1 MPTNFEF
8 LKEDYPDLFDW
19 AHDMEKK
26 VKQDPNGA
34 INSGSKFFE
43 RILNILLENARIPPK
58 ETYVE
63 KIIDLKNKKVI
74 DSKSEKLLQKARKYR
89 NDDRHSDSS
98 SNERVALAFLK
109 VIFNIS
115 VWFMD
120 DYNNKIIHNSDFDT
134 NILTQIEKES
144 QVSKEDVG
152 KIVNDAV
159 NLAMIQSSEDK
170 DILENKILN
179 LSKENEELKRDF
191 ESKFNDLKINYSEN
205 NKEKW
210 VNFIADNYYSKEDV
224 GKIVNDAVNLAM
236 IQSSED
242 KANFKKEL
250 LNISKKY
257 DSSRKNLE
265 DKIDN
270 LIMEYSNADLIKFVT
285 DNYAPKDEIYKI
297 VSNEIEN
304 LKKESDE
311 DKLNLEKMMLIINEE
326 NELMRKDFESKLNS
340 INEQTSDKSNKELE
354 NLIIKDYVPKS
365 DLKKHI
371 DLAIKEFA
379 KTHNIE
385 ISEIYNPPEEILI
398 ENQPKFVP
406 SKPKKQKTEPKK
418 LNEDQEA
425 AVMYDGKK
433 PLLIEAGP
441 GSGKTTVLIERV
453 KYLLNNKCIDPESLL
468 VITFTKK
475 AANELKTRLSE
486 ETNNISELDVQ
497 KMQISTIHGF
507 CAKIL
512 EKAGHVNLSI
522 IDDDLGEKINMF
534 VRKHLEELGFTGI
547 AYASKRDAKNI
558 INKYEEYCTF
568 GVDSQNL
575 IKYIQDNYPIS
586 QDYIDFVEQYM
597 EENEG
602 KFPKMEVKENKEF
615 KQSYYNALYLQ
626 VAKSYPIYKE
636 LMEKENVIDFGHMQL
651 KALEYLRE
659 NPDSVFKNILI
670 DEFQDTDPIQMEI
683 FKILMKNCDSA
694 TFVGDI
700 DQSIYGF
707 RGSYDNYFEQL
718 SNEYDVK
725 RISLNTNYRSTN
737 QIIDVSEALIKP
749 QRDVHSEKDLKGNRD
764 IDFPIYY
771 ISNEDKDNE
780 AENICEFIKYLKE
793 TGKIDNYNEIAV
805 LTRSVTSNGNCI
817 KPLMN
822 LLNENNIP
830 YAIKGNKDL
839 LDKDEIKSILTLIYY
854 VISEDKDHHIMN
866 SWEKKWLN
874 LKAFTGTDFKM
885 KLCNLSDET
894 KEILFNI
901 QEQYENDV
909 VAAEKDVSIEVT
921 GKKSRVRSFGG
932 VFKKY
937 NKPEFENGQE
947 ILKDIV
953 NKVGFPYLNVQ
964 NLEKWGIKN
973 KDDLAFFD
981 KLFEIRENILSEDIE
996 YKNKLT
1002 ILEIYMRLLEIN
1014 DYFNADFINNPN
1026 NQDEISNLAF
1036 ISNTLY
1042 NYEQM
1047 YYNKAIRGAF
1057 WFLYTNIEDYGSSNV
1072 DPNGVQL
1079 MTVHKAKGLEFPV
1092 VIVASFSDKKF
1103 PSKFISPN
1111 PDNGYIHG
1119 KPAFFTPYE
1128 FLKYKDFENE
1138 SEEVLIHEEENRI
1151 IYVAMTRAQ
1160 DILVLSS
1167 LVPPSDKENEITYK
1181 GSSLVEDLL
1190 INKNYA
1196 MSLQAKEIE
1205 IPKTV
1210 CKKPDFEEELLELSF
1225 TSLKSYLQCPFRNKL
1240 LNHFHFK
1247 ISDKTQITYGKVI
1260 HKALEVINKRIKATG
1275 EYLGDDEVKN
1285 IVENL
1290 FYTNPNIAYDR
1301 KQKLKTDK
1309 LDDIVD
1315 NVIHYYHTFGNKIKV
1330 IDSEVQ
1336 FNVKNKDYGITGAI
1350 DLIYET
1356 DNGKIGLLDYKY
1368 TSSEAKY
1375 MKWHKKQLYVY
1386 VGVLKLLEEWKDR
1399 EISELKVYAI
1409 KSKKLVDVPVDHD
1422 KIKEIMDEMDIV
1434 AKNINENNYPRQK
1447 DKHCNK
1453 CAFKR
1458 ICG

>member
-120 DYNNKIIHNSDFDT
+120 DYNNEIIHNSDFDT

-170 DILENKILN
+170 DSLENKILN

-250 LNISKKY
+250 LNLSKKY

-270 LIMEYSNADLIKFVT
+270 LIMEYSNADLSKFVT
-285 DNYAPKDEIYKI
+285 DNYTPKDEIYKI

-354 NLIIKDYVPKS
+354 NLIINDYVPKS

-780 AENICEFIKYLKE
+780 AENICEFIKYLK

>member
-144 QVSKEDVG
+144 QV
-152 KIVNDAV
+152 
-159 NLAMIQSSEDK
+159 
-170 DILENKILN
+170 
-179 LSKENEELKRDF
+179 
-191 ESKFNDLKINYSEN
+191 
-205 NKEKW
+205 
-210 VNFIADNYYSKEDV
+210 SKEDV

-486 ETNNISELDVQ
+486 ETDNISELDVQ

>member
-120 DYNNKIIHNSDFDT
+120 DYNNEIIHNSDFDT

-144 QVSKEDVG
+144 QVSKEDIEKFENKLLKMLEFKMEQINRKKEEVANFVDDNYILKEDVD

-170 DILENKILN
+170 DSLENKILN

-250 LNISKKY
+250 LNLSKKY

-270 LIMEYSNADLIKFVT
+270 LIMEYSNADLSKFVT

-486 ETNNISELDVQ
+486 ETDNISELDVQ

-651 KALEYLRE
+651 KALEYLKE

-683 FKILMKNCDSA
+683 FKILM
-694 TFVGDI
+694 I
-700 DQSIYGF
+700 
-707 RGSYDNYFEQL
+707 
-718 SNEYDVK
+718 
-725 RISLNTNYRSTN
+725 
-737 QIIDVSEALIKP
+737 
-749 QRDVHSEKDLKGNRD
+749 
-764 IDFPIYY
+764 
-771 ISNEDKDNE
+771 
-780 AENICEFIKYLKE
+780 
-793 TGKIDNYNEIAV
+793 V
-805 LTRSVTSNGNCI
+805 L
-817 KPLMN
+817 
-822 LLNENNIP
+822 LL
-830 YAIKGNKDL
+830 
-839 LDKDEIKSILTLIYY
+839 
-854 VISEDKDHHIMN
+854 
-866 SWEKKWLN
+866 
-874 LKAFTGTDFKM
+874 
-885 KLCNLSDET
+885 
-894 KEILFNI
+894 
-901 QEQYENDV
+901 
-909 VAAEKDVSIEVT
+909 
-921 GKKSRVRSFGG
+921 
-932 VFKKY
+932 
-937 NKPEFENGQE
+937 
-947 ILKDIV
+947 
-953 NKVGFPYLNVQ
+953 
-964 NLEKWGIKN
+964 
-973 KDDLAFFD
+973 
-981 KLFEIRENILSEDIE
+981 
-996 YKNKLT
+996 
-1002 ILEIYMRLLEIN
+1002 
-1014 DYFNADFINNPN
+1014 
-1026 NQDEISNLAF
+1026 
-1036 ISNTLY
+1036 
-1042 NYEQM
+1042 
-1047 YYNKAIRGAF
+1047 
-1057 WFLYTNIEDYGSSNV
+1057 
-1072 DPNGVQL
+1072 
-1079 MTVHKAKGLEFPV
+1079 
-1092 VIVASFSDKKF
+1092 
-1103 PSKFISPN
+1103 
-1111 PDNGYIHG
+1111 
-1119 KPAFFTPYE
+1119 
-1128 FLKYKDFENE
+1128 
-1138 SEEVLIHEEENRI
+1138 
-1151 IYVAMTRAQ
+1151 
-1160 DILVLSS
+1160 
-1167 LVPPSDKENEITYK
+1167 
-1181 GSSLVEDLL
+1181 
-1190 INKNYA
+1190 
-1196 MSLQAKEIE
+1196 
-1205 IPKTV
+1205 
-1210 CKKPDFEEELLELSF
+1210 
-1225 TSLKSYLQCPFRNKL
+1225 
-1240 LNHFHFK
+1240 
-1247 ISDKTQITYGKVI
+1247 
-1260 HKALEVINKRIKATG
+1260 
-1275 EYLGDDEVKN
+1275 
-1285 IVENL
+1285 
-1290 FYTNPNIAYDR
+1290 
-1301 KQKLKTDK
+1301 
-1309 LDDIVD
+1309 
-1315 NVIHYYHTFGNKIKV
+1315 
-1330 IDSEVQ
+1330 
-1336 FNVKNKDYGITGAI
+1336 
-1350 DLIYET
+1350 
-1356 DNGKIGLLDYKY
+1356 
-1368 TSSEAKY
+1368 
-1375 MKWHKKQLYVY
+1375 
-1386 VGVLKLLEEWKDR
+1386 
-1399 EISELKVYAI
+1399 
-1409 KSKKLVDVPVDHD
+1409 
-1422 KIKEIMDEMDIV
+1422 
-1434 AKNINENNYPRQK
+1434 
-1447 DKHCNK
+1447 
-1453 CAFKR
+1453 
-1458 ICG
+1458 

>member
-120 DYNNKIIHNSDFDT
+120 DYNNEIIHNSDFDT

-144 QVSKEDVG
+144 QVSKEDIE
-152 KIVNDAV
+152 KF
-159 NLAMIQSSEDK
+159 
-170 DILENKILN
+170 ENKLLKTLEFKMEQIN
-179 LSKENEELKRDF
+179 RKKEE
-191 ESKFNDLKINYSEN
+191 
-205 NKEKW
+205 
-210 VNFIADNYYSKEDV
+210 VANFVDDNYYSKEDV

-250 LNISKKY
+250 LNLSKKY

-270 LIMEYSNADLIKFVT
+270 LIMEYSNADLSKFVT
-285 DNYAPKDEIYKI
+285 DNYAPKEEIYKI

-486 ETNNISELDVQ
+486 ETDNISELDVQ

-737 QIIDVSEALIKP
+737 
-749 QRDVHSEKDLKGNRD
+749 
-764 IDFPIYY
+764 
-771 ISNEDKDNE
+771 
-780 AENICEFIKYLKE
+780 
-793 TGKIDNYNEIAV
+793 
-805 LTRSVTSNGNCI
+805 
-817 KPLMN
+817 
-822 LLNENNIP
+822 
-830 YAIKGNKDL
+830 
-839 LDKDEIKSILTLIYY
+839 
-854 VISEDKDHHIMN
+854 
-866 SWEKKWLN
+866 
-874 LKAFTGTDFKM
+874 
-885 KLCNLSDET
+885 
-894 KEILFNI
+894 
-901 QEQYENDV
+901 
-909 VAAEKDVSIEVT
+909 
-921 GKKSRVRSFGG
+921 
-932 VFKKY
+932 
-937 NKPEFENGQE
+937 
-947 ILKDIV
+947 
-953 NKVGFPYLNVQ
+953 
-964 NLEKWGIKN
+964 
-973 KDDLAFFD
+973 
-981 KLFEIRENILSEDIE
+981 
-996 YKNKLT
+996 
-1002 ILEIYMRLLEIN
+1002 
-1014 DYFNADFINNPN
+1014 
-1026 NQDEISNLAF
+1026 
-1036 ISNTLY
+1036 
-1042 NYEQM
+1042 
-1047 YYNKAIRGAF
+1047 
-1057 WFLYTNIEDYGSSNV
+1057 
-1072 DPNGVQL
+1072 
-1079 MTVHKAKGLEFPV
+1079 
-1092 VIVASFSDKKF
+1092 
-1103 PSKFISPN
+1103 
-1111 PDNGYIHG
+1111 
-1119 KPAFFTPYE
+1119 
-1128 FLKYKDFENE
+1128 
-1138 SEEVLIHEEENRI
+1138 
-1151 IYVAMTRAQ
+1151 
-1160 DILVLSS
+1160 
-1167 LVPPSDKENEITYK
+1167 
-1181 GSSLVEDLL
+1181 
-1190 INKNYA
+1190 
-1196 MSLQAKEIE
+1196 
-1205 IPKTV
+1205 
-1210 CKKPDFEEELLELSF
+1210 
-1225 TSLKSYLQCPFRNKL
+1225 
-1240 LNHFHFK
+1240 
-1247 ISDKTQITYGKVI
+1247 
-1260 HKALEVINKRIKATG
+1260 
-1275 EYLGDDEVKN
+1275 
-1285 IVENL
+1285 
-1290 FYTNPNIAYDR
+1290 
-1301 KQKLKTDK
+1301 
-1309 LDDIVD
+1309 
-1315 NVIHYYHTFGNKIKV
+1315 
-1330 IDSEVQ
+1330 
-1336 FNVKNKDYGITGAI
+1336 
-1350 DLIYET
+1350 
-1356 DNGKIGLLDYKY
+1356 
-1368 TSSEAKY
+1368 
-1375 MKWHKKQLYVY
+1375 
-1386 VGVLKLLEEWKDR
+1386 
-1399 EISELKVYAI
+1399 
-1409 KSKKLVDVPVDHD
+1409 
-1422 KIKEIMDEMDIV
+1422 
-1434 AKNINENNYPRQK
+1434 
-1447 DKHCNK
+1447 
-1453 CAFKR
+1453 
-1458 ICG
+1458 

>member
-1 MPTNFEF
+1 M
-8 LKEDYPDLFDW
+8 
-19 AHDMEKK
+19 
-26 VKQDPNGA
+26 
-34 INSGSKFFE
+34 
-43 RILNILLENARIPPK
+43 
-58 ETYVE
+58 
-63 KIIDLKNKKVI
+63 
-74 DSKSEKLLQKARKYR
+74 LQKARKYR

-120 DYNNKIIHNSDFDT
+120 DYNNEIIHNSDFDT

-170 DILENKILN
+170 DSLENKILN

-486 ETNNISELDVQ
+486 ETDNISELDVQ

-1026 NQDEISNLAF
+1026 NQDEISNLSF

>member
-43 RILNILLENARIPPK
+43 RILNILLENARIHPK

-115 VWFMD
+115 VWFME
-120 DYNNKIIHNSDFDT
+120 DYNNEIIHNSDFDT

-144 QVSKEDVG
+144 QVSKEDIEKFENKLLNMLEFKMEQINRKKEEVVNLVEDNYYSKEDVG

-170 DILENKILN
+170 ASLENKILN
-179 LSKENEELKRDF
+179 LSKENEELKRGF
-191 ESKFNDLKINYSEN
+191 ESKFNDLKIDYSEN
-205 NKEKW
+205 NKEEL

-250 LNISKKY
+250 LNLSKKY

-270 LIMEYSNADLIKFVT
+270 LTIEYSNADLSKFVT

-406 SKPKKQKTEPKK
+406 SKPKKQKIKPKK

-453 KYLLNNKCIDPESLL
+453 KYLLNNKGIDPESLL

-486 ETNNISELDVQ
+486 ETDNISELDVQ

-512 EKAGHVNLSI
+512 EKAGYVNLSI
-522 IDDDLGEKINMF
+522 IGDDLGEKINMF

-683 FKILMKNCDSA
+683 FKIYA
-694 TFVGDI
+694 
-700 DQSIYGF
+700 Y
-707 RGSYDNYFEQL
+707 
-718 SNEYDVK
+718 K
-725 RISLNTNYRSTN
+725 R
-737 QIIDVSEALIKP
+737 
-749 QRDVHSEKDLKGNRD
+749 
-764 IDFPIYY
+764 
-771 ISNEDKDNE
+771 
-780 AENICEFIKYLKE
+780 
-793 TGKIDNYNEIAV
+793 
-805 LTRSVTSNGNCI
+805 
-817 KPLMN
+817 
-822 LLNENNIP
+822 
-830 YAIKGNKDL
+830 
-839 LDKDEIKSILTLIYY
+839 KSI
-854 VISEDKDHHIMN
+854 
-866 SWEKKWLN
+866 
-874 LKAFTGTDFKM
+874 
-885 KLCNLSDET
+885 
-894 KEILFNI
+894 
-901 QEQYENDV
+901 
-909 VAAEKDVSIEVT
+909 
-921 GKKSRVRSFGG
+921 
-932 VFKKY
+932 
-937 NKPEFENGQE
+937 
-947 ILKDIV
+947 
-953 NKVGFPYLNVQ
+953 
-964 NLEKWGIKN
+964 
-973 KDDLAFFD
+973 
-981 KLFEIRENILSEDIE
+981 
-996 YKNKLT
+996 
-1002 ILEIYMRLLEIN
+1002 
-1014 DYFNADFINNPN
+1014 
-1026 NQDEISNLAF
+1026 
-1036 ISNTLY
+1036 
-1042 NYEQM
+1042 
-1047 YYNKAIRGAF
+1047 
-1057 WFLYTNIEDYGSSNV
+1057 
-1072 DPNGVQL
+1072 
-1079 MTVHKAKGLEFPV
+1079 
-1092 VIVASFSDKKF
+1092 
-1103 PSKFISPN
+1103 
-1111 PDNGYIHG
+1111 
-1119 KPAFFTPYE
+1119 
-1128 FLKYKDFENE
+1128 
-1138 SEEVLIHEEENRI
+1138 
-1151 IYVAMTRAQ
+1151 
-1160 DILVLSS
+1160 
-1167 LVPPSDKENEITYK
+1167 
-1181 GSSLVEDLL
+1181 
-1190 INKNYA
+1190 
-1196 MSLQAKEIE
+1196 
-1205 IPKTV
+1205 
-1210 CKKPDFEEELLELSF
+1210 
-1225 TSLKSYLQCPFRNKL
+1225 
-1240 LNHFHFK
+1240 
-1247 ISDKTQITYGKVI
+1247 
-1260 HKALEVINKRIKATG
+1260 
-1275 EYLGDDEVKN
+1275 
-1285 IVENL
+1285 
-1290 FYTNPNIAYDR
+1290 R
-1301 KQKLKTDK
+1301 K
-1309 LDDIVD
+1309 
-1315 NVIHYYHTFGNKIKV
+1315 
-1330 IDSEVQ
+1330 
-1336 FNVKNKDYGITGAI
+1336 
-1350 DLIYET
+1350 
-1356 DNGKIGLLDYKY
+1356 
-1368 TSSEAKY
+1368 
-1375 MKWHKKQLYVY
+1375 
-1386 VGVLKLLEEWKDR
+1386 
-1399 EISELKVYAI
+1399 
-1409 KSKKLVDVPVDHD
+1409 
-1422 KIKEIMDEMDIV
+1422 
-1434 AKNINENNYPRQK
+1434 
-1447 DKHCNK
+1447 
-1453 CAFKR
+1453 
-1458 ICG
+1458 

>member
-120 DYNNKIIHNSDFDT
+120 DYNNEIIHNSDFDT

-144 QVSKEDVG
+144 QVSKEDIE
-152 KIVNDAV
+152 KF
-159 NLAMIQSSEDK
+159 
-170 DILENKILN
+170 ENKLLKTLEFKMEQIN
-179 LSKENEELKRDF
+179 RKKEE
-191 ESKFNDLKINYSEN
+191 
-205 NKEKW
+205 
-210 VNFIADNYYSKEDV
+210 VANFVDDNYYSKEDV

-250 LNISKKY
+250 LNLSKKY

-270 LIMEYSNADLIKFVT
+270 LIMEYSNADLSKFVT
-285 DNYAPKDEIYKI
+285 DNYAPKEEIYKI

-486 ETNNISELDVQ
+486 ETDNISELDVQ

>member
-1 MPTNFEF
+1 MKNFEF

-120 DYNNKIIHNSDFDT
+120 DYNNKIILNSDFDT

-486 ETNNISELDVQ
+486 ETDNISELDVQ

-534 VRKHLEELGFTGI
+534 V
-547 AYASKRDAKNI
+547 
-558 INKYEEYCTF
+558 
-568 GVDSQNL
+568 
-575 IKYIQDNYPIS
+575 
-586 QDYIDFVEQYM
+586 
-597 EENEG
+597 
-602 KFPKMEVKENKEF
+602 
-615 KQSYYNALYLQ
+615 
-626 VAKSYPIYKE
+626 
-636 LMEKENVIDFGHMQL
+636 
-651 KALEYLRE
+651 
-659 NPDSVFKNILI
+659 
-670 DEFQDTDPIQMEI
+670 
-683 FKILMKNCDSA
+683 
-694 TFVGDI
+694 GDM
-700 DQSIYGF
+700 
-707 RGSYDNYFEQL
+707 
-718 SNEYDVK
+718 
-725 RISLNTNYRSTN
+725 
-737 QIIDVSEALIKP
+737 
-749 QRDVHSEKDLKGNRD
+749 
-764 IDFPIYY
+764 
-771 ISNEDKDNE
+771 
-780 AENICEFIKYLKE
+780 C
-793 TGKIDNYNEIAV
+793 
-805 LTRSVTSNGNCI
+805 
-817 KPLMN
+817 
-822 LLNENNIP
+822 
-830 YAIKGNKDL
+830 
-839 LDKDEIKSILTLIYY
+839 
-854 VISEDKDHHIMN
+854 
-866 SWEKKWLN
+866 
-874 LKAFTGTDFKM
+874 
-885 KLCNLSDET
+885 
-894 KEILFNI
+894 
-901 QEQYENDV
+901 
-909 VAAEKDVSIEVT
+909 
-921 GKKSRVRSFGG
+921 
-932 VFKKY
+932 
-937 NKPEFENGQE
+937 
-947 ILKDIV
+947 
-953 NKVGFPYLNVQ
+953 
-964 NLEKWGIKN
+964 
-973 KDDLAFFD
+973 
-981 KLFEIRENILSEDIE
+981 
-996 YKNKLT
+996 
-1002 ILEIYMRLLEIN
+1002 
-1014 DYFNADFINNPN
+1014 
-1026 NQDEISNLAF
+1026 
-1036 ISNTLY
+1036 
-1042 NYEQM
+1042 
-1047 YYNKAIRGAF
+1047 
-1057 WFLYTNIEDYGSSNV
+1057 
-1072 DPNGVQL
+1072 
-1079 MTVHKAKGLEFPV
+1079 
-1092 VIVASFSDKKF
+1092 
-1103 PSKFISPN
+1103 
-1111 PDNGYIHG
+1111 
-1119 KPAFFTPYE
+1119 
-1128 FLKYKDFENE
+1128 
-1138 SEEVLIHEEENRI
+1138 
-1151 IYVAMTRAQ
+1151 
-1160 DILVLSS
+1160 
-1167 LVPPSDKENEITYK
+1167 
-1181 GSSLVEDLL
+1181 
-1190 INKNYA
+1190 
-1196 MSLQAKEIE
+1196 
-1205 IPKTV
+1205 
-1210 CKKPDFEEELLELSF
+1210 
-1225 TSLKSYLQCPFRNKL
+1225 
-1240 LNHFHFK
+1240 
-1247 ISDKTQITYGKVI
+1247 
-1260 HKALEVINKRIKATG
+1260 
-1275 EYLGDDEVKN
+1275 
-1285 IVENL
+1285 
-1290 FYTNPNIAYDR
+1290 
-1301 KQKLKTDK
+1301 
-1309 LDDIVD
+1309 
-1315 NVIHYYHTFGNKIKV
+1315 
-1330 IDSEVQ
+1330 
-1336 FNVKNKDYGITGAI
+1336 
-1350 DLIYET
+1350 
-1356 DNGKIGLLDYKY
+1356 
-1368 TSSEAKY
+1368 
-1375 MKWHKKQLYVY
+1375 
-1386 VGVLKLLEEWKDR
+1386 
-1399 EISELKVYAI
+1399 
-1409 KSKKLVDVPVDHD
+1409 
-1422 KIKEIMDEMDIV
+1422 
-1434 AKNINENNYPRQK
+1434 
-1447 DKHCNK
+1447 
-1453 CAFKR
+1453 
-1458 ICG
+1458 

>member
-120 DYNNKIIHNSDFDT
+120 DYNNEIIHNSDFDT

-144 QVSKEDVG
+144 QVSKEDIEKFENKLLKTLEFKMEQINRKKEEVANFVDDNYYSKEDVG

-170 DILENKILN
+170 DSLENKILN

-250 LNISKKY
+250 LNLSKKY

-270 LIMEYSNADLIKFVT
+270 LIMEYSNADLSKFVT
-285 DNYAPKDEIYKI
+285 DNYAPKEEIYKI

-385 ISEIYNPPEEILI
+385 ISEIYNPPEKILI

-486 ETNNISELDVQ
+486 ETDNISELDVQ

-534 VRKHLEELGFTGI
+534 VRK
-547 AYASKRDAKNI
+547 
-558 INKYEEYCTF
+558 
-568 GVDSQNL
+568 
-575 IKYIQDNYPIS
+575 
-586 QDYIDFVEQYM
+586 
-597 EENEG
+597 
-602 KFPKMEVKENKEF
+602 
-615 KQSYYNALYLQ
+615 
-626 VAKSYPIYKE
+626 
-636 LMEKENVIDFGHMQL
+636 
-651 KALEYLRE
+651 
-659 NPDSVFKNILI
+659 
-670 DEFQDTDPIQMEI
+670 
-683 FKILMKNCDSA
+683 
-694 TFVGDI
+694 
-700 DQSIYGF
+700 
-707 RGSYDNYFEQL
+707 
-718 SNEYDVK
+718 
-725 RISLNTNYRSTN
+725 
-737 QIIDVSEALIKP
+737 
-749 QRDVHSEKDLKGNRD
+749 
-764 IDFPIYY
+764 
-771 ISNEDKDNE
+771 
-780 AENICEFIKYLKE
+780 
-793 TGKIDNYNEIAV
+793 
-805 LTRSVTSNGNCI
+805 TS
-817 KPLMN
+817 
-822 LLNENNIP
+822 
-830 YAIKGNKDL
+830 
-839 LDKDEIKSILTLIYY
+839 
-854 VISEDKDHHIMN
+854 
-866 SWEKKWLN
+866 
-874 LKAFTGTDFKM
+874 
-885 KLCNLSDET
+885 
-894 KEILFNI
+894 
-901 QEQYENDV
+901 
-909 VAAEKDVSIEVT
+909 
-921 GKKSRVRSFGG
+921 
-932 VFKKY
+932 
-937 NKPEFENGQE
+937 
-947 ILKDIV
+947 
-953 NKVGFPYLNVQ
+953 
-964 NLEKWGIKN
+964 
-973 KDDLAFFD
+973 
-981 KLFEIRENILSEDIE
+981 
-996 YKNKLT
+996 
-1002 ILEIYMRLLEIN
+1002 
-1014 DYFNADFINNPN
+1014 
-1026 NQDEISNLAF
+1026 
-1036 ISNTLY
+1036 
-1042 NYEQM
+1042 
-1047 YYNKAIRGAF
+1047 
-1057 WFLYTNIEDYGSSNV
+1057 
-1072 DPNGVQL
+1072 
-1079 MTVHKAKGLEFPV
+1079 
-1092 VIVASFSDKKF
+1092 
-1103 PSKFISPN
+1103 
-1111 PDNGYIHG
+1111 
-1119 KPAFFTPYE
+1119 
-1128 FLKYKDFENE
+1128 
-1138 SEEVLIHEEENRI
+1138 
-1151 IYVAMTRAQ
+1151 
-1160 DILVLSS
+1160 
-1167 LVPPSDKENEITYK
+1167 
-1181 GSSLVEDLL
+1181 
-1190 INKNYA
+1190 
-1196 MSLQAKEIE
+1196 
-1205 IPKTV
+1205 
-1210 CKKPDFEEELLELSF
+1210 
-1225 TSLKSYLQCPFRNKL
+1225 
-1240 LNHFHFK
+1240 
-1247 ISDKTQITYGKVI
+1247 
-1260 HKALEVINKRIKATG
+1260 
-1275 EYLGDDEVKN
+1275 
-1285 IVENL
+1285 
-1290 FYTNPNIAYDR
+1290 
-1301 KQKLKTDK
+1301 
-1309 LDDIVD
+1309 
-1315 NVIHYYHTFGNKIKV
+1315 
-1330 IDSEVQ
+1330 
-1336 FNVKNKDYGITGAI
+1336 
-1350 DLIYET
+1350 
-1356 DNGKIGLLDYKY
+1356 
-1368 TSSEAKY
+1368 
-1375 MKWHKKQLYVY
+1375 
-1386 VGVLKLLEEWKDR
+1386 
-1399 EISELKVYAI
+1399 
-1409 KSKKLVDVPVDHD
+1409 
-1422 KIKEIMDEMDIV
+1422 
-1434 AKNINENNYPRQK
+1434 
-1447 DKHCNK
+1447 
-1453 CAFKR
+1453 
-1458 ICG
+1458 

>member
-144 QVSKEDVG
+144 QV
-152 KIVNDAV
+152 
-159 NLAMIQSSEDK
+159 
-170 DILENKILN
+170 
-179 LSKENEELKRDF
+179 
-191 ESKFNDLKINYSEN
+191 
-205 NKEKW
+205 
-210 VNFIADNYYSKEDV
+210 SKEDV

-512 EKAGHVNLSI
+512 EKA
-522 IDDDLGEKINMF
+522 
-534 VRKHLEELGFTGI
+534 R
-547 AYASKRDAKNI
+547 
-558 INKYEEYCTF
+558 
-568 GVDSQNL
+568 Q
-575 IKYIQDNYPIS
+575 Q
-586 QDYIDFVEQYM
+586 
-597 EENEG
+597 
-602 KFPKMEVKENKEF
+602 
-615 KQSYYNALYLQ
+615 
-626 VAKSYPIYKE
+626 
-636 LMEKENVIDFGHMQL
+636 
-651 KALEYLRE
+651 
-659 NPDSVFKNILI
+659 
-670 DEFQDTDPIQMEI
+670 
-683 FKILMKNCDSA
+683 
-694 TFVGDI
+694 
-700 DQSIYGF
+700 
-707 RGSYDNYFEQL
+707 
-718 SNEYDVK
+718 
-725 RISLNTNYRSTN
+725 
-737 QIIDVSEALIKP
+737 
-749 QRDVHSEKDLKGNRD
+749 
-764 IDFPIYY
+764 
-771 ISNEDKDNE
+771 
-780 AENICEFIKYLKE
+780 
-793 TGKIDNYNEIAV
+793 
-805 LTRSVTSNGNCI
+805 
-817 KPLMN
+817 
-822 LLNENNIP
+822 
-830 YAIKGNKDL
+830 
-839 LDKDEIKSILTLIYY
+839 
-854 VISEDKDHHIMN
+854 
-866 SWEKKWLN
+866 
-874 LKAFTGTDFKM
+874 
-885 KLCNLSDET
+885 
-894 KEILFNI
+894 
-901 QEQYENDV
+901 
-909 VAAEKDVSIEVT
+909 
-921 GKKSRVRSFGG
+921 
-932 VFKKY
+932 
-937 NKPEFENGQE
+937 
-947 ILKDIV
+947 
-953 NKVGFPYLNVQ
+953 
-964 NLEKWGIKN
+964 
-973 KDDLAFFD
+973 
-981 KLFEIRENILSEDIE
+981 
-996 YKNKLT
+996 
-1002 ILEIYMRLLEIN
+1002 
-1014 DYFNADFINNPN
+1014 
-1026 NQDEISNLAF
+1026 
-1036 ISNTLY
+1036 
-1042 NYEQM
+1042 
-1047 YYNKAIRGAF
+1047 
-1057 WFLYTNIEDYGSSNV
+1057 
-1072 DPNGVQL
+1072 
-1079 MTVHKAKGLEFPV
+1079 
-1092 VIVASFSDKKF
+1092 
-1103 PSKFISPN
+1103 
-1111 PDNGYIHG
+1111 
-1119 KPAFFTPYE
+1119 
-1128 FLKYKDFENE
+1128 
-1138 SEEVLIHEEENRI
+1138 
-1151 IYVAMTRAQ
+1151 
-1160 DILVLSS
+1160 
-1167 LVPPSDKENEITYK
+1167 
-1181 GSSLVEDLL
+1181 
-1190 INKNYA
+1190 
-1196 MSLQAKEIE
+1196 
-1205 IPKTV
+1205 
-1210 CKKPDFEEELLELSF
+1210 
-1225 TSLKSYLQCPFRNKL
+1225 
-1240 LNHFHFK
+1240 
-1247 ISDKTQITYGKVI
+1247 
-1260 HKALEVINKRIKATG
+1260 NKRI
-1275 EYLGDDEVKN
+1275 
-1285 IVENL
+1285 I
-1290 FYTNPNIAYDR
+1290 
-1301 KQKLKTDK
+1301 
-1309 LDDIVD
+1309 
-1315 NVIHYYHTFGNKIKV
+1315 
-1330 IDSEVQ
+1330 
-1336 FNVKNKDYGITGAI
+1336 
-1350 DLIYET
+1350 
-1356 DNGKIGLLDYKY
+1356 
-1368 TSSEAKY
+1368 
-1375 MKWHKKQLYVY
+1375 
-1386 VGVLKLLEEWKDR
+1386 
-1399 EISELKVYAI
+1399 
-1409 KSKKLVDVPVDHD
+1409 
-1422 KIKEIMDEMDIV
+1422 
-1434 AKNINENNYPRQK
+1434 
-1447 DKHCNK
+1447 
-1453 CAFKR
+1453 
-1458 ICG
+1458 

>member
-486 ETNNISELDVQ
+486 ETDNISELDVQ

-534 VRKHLEELGFTGI
+534 VR
-547 AYASKRDAKNI
+547 SK
-558 INKYEEYCTF
+558 
-568 GVDSQNL
+568 
-575 IKYIQDNYPIS
+575 
-586 QDYIDFVEQYM
+586 M
-597 EENEG
+597 
-602 KFPKMEVKENKEF
+602 
-615 KQSYYNALYLQ
+615 
-626 VAKSYPIYKE
+626 
-636 LMEKENVIDFGHMQL
+636 
-651 KALEYLRE
+651 
-659 NPDSVFKNILI
+659 VF
-670 DEFQDTDPIQMEI
+670 
-683 FKILMKNCDSA
+683 
-694 TFVGDI
+694 
-700 DQSIYGF
+700 
-707 RGSYDNYFEQL
+707 
-718 SNEYDVK
+718 
-725 RISLNTNYRSTN
+725 
-737 QIIDVSEALIKP
+737 
-749 QRDVHSEKDLKGNRD
+749 
-764 IDFPIYY
+764 
-771 ISNEDKDNE
+771 
-780 AENICEFIKYLKE
+780 
-793 TGKIDNYNEIAV
+793 
-805 LTRSVTSNGNCI
+805 
-817 KPLMN
+817 
-822 LLNENNIP
+822 
-830 YAIKGNKDL
+830 
-839 LDKDEIKSILTLIYY
+839 
-854 VISEDKDHHIMN
+854 
-866 SWEKKWLN
+866 
-874 LKAFTGTDFKM
+874 
-885 KLCNLSDET
+885 
-894 KEILFNI
+894 
-901 QEQYENDV
+901 
-909 VAAEKDVSIEVT
+909 
-921 GKKSRVRSFGG
+921 
-932 VFKKY
+932 
-937 NKPEFENGQE
+937 
-947 ILKDIV
+947 
-953 NKVGFPYLNVQ
+953 
-964 NLEKWGIKN
+964 
-973 KDDLAFFD
+973 
-981 KLFEIRENILSEDIE
+981 
-996 YKNKLT
+996 
-1002 ILEIYMRLLEIN
+1002 
-1014 DYFNADFINNPN
+1014 
-1026 NQDEISNLAF
+1026 
-1036 ISNTLY
+1036 
-1042 NYEQM
+1042 
-1047 YYNKAIRGAF
+1047 
-1057 WFLYTNIEDYGSSNV
+1057 
-1072 DPNGVQL
+1072 
-1079 MTVHKAKGLEFPV
+1079 
-1092 VIVASFSDKKF
+1092 
-1103 PSKFISPN
+1103 
-1111 PDNGYIHG
+1111 
-1119 KPAFFTPYE
+1119 
-1128 FLKYKDFENE
+1128 
-1138 SEEVLIHEEENRI
+1138 
-1151 IYVAMTRAQ
+1151 
-1160 DILVLSS
+1160 
-1167 LVPPSDKENEITYK
+1167 
-1181 GSSLVEDLL
+1181 
-1190 INKNYA
+1190 
-1196 MSLQAKEIE
+1196 
-1205 IPKTV
+1205 
-1210 CKKPDFEEELLELSF
+1210 
-1225 TSLKSYLQCPFRNKL
+1225 
-1240 LNHFHFK
+1240 
-1247 ISDKTQITYGKVI
+1247 
-1260 HKALEVINKRIKATG
+1260 
-1275 EYLGDDEVKN
+1275 
-1285 IVENL
+1285 
-1290 FYTNPNIAYDR
+1290 
-1301 KQKLKTDK
+1301 
-1309 LDDIVD
+1309 
-1315 NVIHYYHTFGNKIKV
+1315 
-1330 IDSEVQ
+1330 
-1336 FNVKNKDYGITGAI
+1336 
-1350 DLIYET
+1350 
-1356 DNGKIGLLDYKY
+1356 
-1368 TSSEAKY
+1368 
-1375 MKWHKKQLYVY
+1375 
-1386 VGVLKLLEEWKDR
+1386 
-1399 EISELKVYAI
+1399 
-1409 KSKKLVDVPVDHD
+1409 
-1422 KIKEIMDEMDIV
+1422 
-1434 AKNINENNYPRQK
+1434 
-1447 DKHCNK
+1447 
-1453 CAFKR
+1453 
-1458 ICG
+1458 

>member
-486 ETNNISELDVQ
+486 ETDNISELDVQ

-575 IKYIQDNYPIS
+575 IKYIQD
-586 QDYIDFVEQYM
+586 
-597 EENEG
+597 
-602 KFPKMEVKENKEF
+602 K
-615 KQSYYNALYLQ
+615 
-626 VAKSYPIYKE
+626 
-636 LMEKENVIDFGHMQL
+636 
-651 KALEYLRE
+651 
-659 NPDSVFKNILI
+659 
-670 DEFQDTDPIQMEI
+670 
-683 FKILMKNCDSA
+683 
-694 TFVGDI
+694 
-700 DQSIYGF
+700 
-707 RGSYDNYFEQL
+707 L
-718 SNEYDVK
+718 SN
-725 RISLNTNYRSTN
+725 
-737 QIIDVSEALIKP
+737 
-749 QRDVHSEKDLKGNRD
+749 
-764 IDFPIYY
+764 
-771 ISNEDKDNE
+771 
-780 AENICEFIKYLKE
+780 
-793 TGKIDNYNEIAV
+793 
-805 LTRSVTSNGNCI
+805 
-817 KPLMN
+817 
-822 LLNENNIP
+822 
-830 YAIKGNKDL
+830 
-839 LDKDEIKSILTLIYY
+839 
-854 VISEDKDHHIMN
+854 
-866 SWEKKWLN
+866 
-874 LKAFTGTDFKM
+874 
-885 KLCNLSDET
+885 
-894 KEILFNI
+894 
-901 QEQYENDV
+901 
-909 VAAEKDVSIEVT
+909 
-921 GKKSRVRSFGG
+921 
-932 VFKKY
+932 
-937 NKPEFENGQE
+937 
-947 ILKDIV
+947 
-953 NKVGFPYLNVQ
+953 
-964 NLEKWGIKN
+964 
-973 KDDLAFFD
+973 
-981 KLFEIRENILSEDIE
+981 
-996 YKNKLT
+996 
-1002 ILEIYMRLLEIN
+1002 
-1014 DYFNADFINNPN
+1014 
-1026 NQDEISNLAF
+1026 
-1036 ISNTLY
+1036 
-1042 NYEQM
+1042 
-1047 YYNKAIRGAF
+1047 
-1057 WFLYTNIEDYGSSNV
+1057 
-1072 DPNGVQL
+1072 
-1079 MTVHKAKGLEFPV
+1079 
-1092 VIVASFSDKKF
+1092 
-1103 PSKFISPN
+1103 
-1111 PDNGYIHG
+1111 
-1119 KPAFFTPYE
+1119 
-1128 FLKYKDFENE
+1128 
-1138 SEEVLIHEEENRI
+1138 
-1151 IYVAMTRAQ
+1151 
-1160 DILVLSS
+1160 
-1167 LVPPSDKENEITYK
+1167 
-1181 GSSLVEDLL
+1181 
-1190 INKNYA
+1190 
-1196 MSLQAKEIE
+1196 
-1205 IPKTV
+1205 
-1210 CKKPDFEEELLELSF
+1210 
-1225 TSLKSYLQCPFRNKL
+1225 
-1240 LNHFHFK
+1240 
-1247 ISDKTQITYGKVI
+1247 
-1260 HKALEVINKRIKATG
+1260 
-1275 EYLGDDEVKN
+1275 
-1285 IVENL
+1285 
-1290 FYTNPNIAYDR
+1290 
-1301 KQKLKTDK
+1301 
-1309 LDDIVD
+1309 
-1315 NVIHYYHTFGNKIKV
+1315 
-1330 IDSEVQ
+1330 
-1336 FNVKNKDYGITGAI
+1336 
-1350 DLIYET
+1350 
-1356 DNGKIGLLDYKY
+1356 
-1368 TSSEAKY
+1368 
-1375 MKWHKKQLYVY
+1375 
-1386 VGVLKLLEEWKDR
+1386 
-1399 EISELKVYAI
+1399 
-1409 KSKKLVDVPVDHD
+1409 
-1422 KIKEIMDEMDIV
+1422 
-1434 AKNINENNYPRQK
+1434 
-1447 DKHCNK
+1447 
-1453 CAFKR
+1453 
-1458 ICG
+1458 